1 MVYRKYDGLFNYVP
15 SFLAPF
21 CIVYSVVRY
30 FCCFSSFGFRINK
43 RLLCDTYSFMYLMCI
58 FINQFTT
65 LFWKLLLPVF
75 SVKRSG
81 NALAHALAKLPLS
94 ISNGVNGDVL
104 LPAVMLNL
112 DLILKVCSFPQK
124 KLGN

>member
-1 MVYRKYDGLFNYVP
+1 MIHIASCISYGYIYKPVYN
-15 SFLAPF
+15 
-21 CIVYSVVRY
+21 SVLEA
-30 FCCFSSFGFRINK
+30 SSS
-43 RLLCDTYSFMYLMCI
+43 C
-58 FINQFTT
+58 
-65 LFWKLLLPVF
+65 VF
-75 SVKRSG
+75 VKRSG

-112 DLILKVCSFPQK
+112 DLILKVCTFPQK